1 MFIMTKKQQA
11 EEIKR
16 MADERTA
23 LIKKGQEIEAKKGE
37 KFSWSYFQ
45 RADLIMAQIAKI
57 SARKCIF

>member
-1 MFIMTKKQQA
+1 MFMTTKQQA

-16 MADERTA
+16 LADERTA

-37 KFSWSYFQ
+37 RCAWSYFQ
-45 RADLIMAQIAKI
+45 RAELIMEQIAKI

>member
-1 MFIMTKKQQA
+1 MFMTKKQQA

-16 MADERTA
+16 LADERTA
-23 LIKKGQEIEAKKGE
+23 LIKKGQEIEATKGE

-45 RADLIMAQIAKI
+45 RAELIMEQIAKI

>member
-1 MFIMTKKQQA
+1 MFMTKKQQA

-16 MADERTA
+16 LADERTA
-23 LIKKGQEIEAKKGE
+23 LIKGQDIEAKKGE

-45 RADLIMAQIAKI
+45 RAELIMEQIAKI